1 MPTDLIQDRKRSH
14 HGLSD
19 PTSDRLLNEIR
30 ENDMSL
36 LLHRRALLGAG
47 LASVFTLTLRST
59 PSIAAEDRV
68 VALGSGR
75 VRGTYAAGV
84 ASFKRIPYAANPF
97 TAETRFQAPQPVAPW
112 VGLRDATAFGP
123 PPPQPSRDPQST
135 LFGGPDDLT
144 LNVWTPDPG
153 AKALPVMVWI
163 PGGAFVR
170 VDASE
175 AAYDGTR
182 FAADGIVVVTVNYRV
197 GVDGFMAIEGAPA
210 NRGLLDQIAALEWV
224 RDNIAAFGGDAG
236 NVTLFGQ
243 SAGAESI
250 AVLLASQKAAGLF
263 KRAILQSPPMQAMD
277 ADDATRLA
285 DVFAEKLGVEPTV
298 AGLGSVPFD
307 DLIAAIPDLSAELKD
322 RDEWG
327 RLSLGGTAFLPVI
340 DGNVVDASPIEML
353 ARAGD
358 AGVPVIVGSTD
369 EEARI
374 YMVPGG
380 AIDRVSSEDI
390 DAFIDELNLPA
401 DTLPI
406 YRAQMPDGTIGDR
419 LTALQ
424 SDYTFRMPALRIAE
438 LRSGNRQTWHYNFS
452 WRSPAYGGRLG
463 AAHFV
468 DVPFSFD
475 TLSSDQAKTFVGD
488 NPPLSLADAMHGAW
502 AAFAKTGDPGWP
514 TYDLATRRTMRFD
527 EKSRLV
533 DDPEKAVRP
542 LWTDVAF

>member
-1 MPTDLIQDRKRSH
+1 
-14 HGLSD
+14 
-19 PTSDRLLNEIR
+19 
-30 ENDMSL
+30 MSYPL
-36 LLHRRALLGAG
+36 TRRAVLGAG
-47 LASVFTLTLRST
+47 LASVLAMTLRST
-59 PSIAAEDRV
+59 PSIAAGEPV
-68 VALGSGR
+68 VSLRSGD
-75 VRGTYAAGV
+75 VRGARRGGV
-84 ASFKRIPYAANPF
+84 ASFKRIPYAADPF
-97 TAETRFQAPQPVAPW
+97 MAETRFQAPQPVAPW
-112 VGLRDATAFGP
+112 TGLRDATAFGP
-123 PPPQPSRDPQST
+123 PPPQPSRNPQSA
-135 LFGGPDDLT
+135 LFGGADDLT

-153 AKALPVMVWI
+153 AEGLPVMVWI

-170 VDASE
+170 VDAGE

-224 RDNIAAFGGDAG
+224 RDNIAAFGGDAT

-250 AVLLASQKAAGLF
+250 AVLLASPKAEGLF
-263 KRAILQSPPMQAMD
+263 KRAILQSPPMQAMT

-285 DVFAEKLGVEPTV
+285 DIFARGLGAEPTV
-298 AGLGSVPFD
+298 AGLGGVAFEN
-307 DLIAAIPDLSAELKD
+307 LIAAIPDLSAELKD
-322 RDEWG
+322 RAEWG
-327 RLSLGGTAFLPVI
+327 KLSLGGTAFLPVI
-340 DGNVVDASPIEML
+340 DGDVVDASPIDML
-353 ARAGD
+353 SRAQE

-380 AIDRVSSEDI
+380 AIDRVSPEDI
-390 DAFIDELNLPA
+390 DAFVDELNLSA
-401 DTLPI
+401 ETLDI
-406 YRAQMPDGTIGDR
+406 YRARMPDATTGDL

-475 TLSSDQAKTFVGD
+475 NLSSDQAKTFVGE
-488 NPPLSLADAMHGAW
+488 NPPHSLAEAMHGAW
-502 AAFAKTGDPGWP
+502 VAFAKTGDPGWP
-514 TYDLATRRTMRFD
+514 TYDLATRKTMRFD
-527 EKSRLV
+527 TVSKTV
-533 DDPEKAVRP
+533 NDPEESVRG